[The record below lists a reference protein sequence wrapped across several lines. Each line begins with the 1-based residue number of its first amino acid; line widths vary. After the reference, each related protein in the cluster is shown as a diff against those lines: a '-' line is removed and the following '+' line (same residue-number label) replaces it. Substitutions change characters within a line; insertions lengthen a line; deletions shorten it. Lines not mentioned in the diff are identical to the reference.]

1 MGVKEKIMELFSKS
15 ELSIFLLS
23 FAIIVGPAMSI
34 MDSFDYSSL
43 SPDIKTYLGLANGDF
58 DQNAVRRY
66 RIIVPFMASLV
77 NFCFGFIFDKIQP
90 WSFKGPDFSLGLS
103 FLLINTGL
111 LSLAAVYIFK
121 ILKHYKVS
129 TLSSIIALLCFLS
142 CRWSAYIAGL
152 PWVDSLYFLMVVIL
166 LYSIITSN
174 AKLLFIALLIGPLSK
189 ESFIFFYPLIIFY
202 SNENWLRKIGF
213 ITSGVLLAFLVRFL
227 IDYSYN
233 FNISDSIHKDL
244 DHFNQIMLSLKRM
257 FSFHGIYELFSIT
270 SLFTLP
276 FFFLLSGQIRSKVIS
291 NLPSFSMLFFVII
304 IFHAMLSSD
313 LTRMYY
319 LMLPLLCLVIG
330 LILDELFSKN
340 PRFEVPQ

>member
-1 MGVKEKIMELFSKS
+1 MVVKEKIIELFSKS

-23 FAIIVGPAMSI
+23 FAIILGPAMSI

-58 DQNAVRRY
+58 DQSAVRRY
-66 RIIVPFMASLV
+66 RIIVPFLASIV
-77 NFCFGFIFDKIQP
+77 NFCFGFIFEKIQP

-103 FLLINTGL
+103 FLLINSSL
-111 LSLAAVYIFK
+111 LSLAAIYIFK

-129 TLSSIIALLCFLS
+129 ALSSIIALLCFLS

-152 PWVDSLYFLMVVIL
+152 PWVDSLYFIMVVIL

-174 AKLLFIALLIGPLSK
+174 SKLLFIALLIGPLSK

-202 SNENWLRKIGF
+202 SSENWLRKTGF
-213 ITSGVLLAFLVRFL
+213 ITSGFLLAFLVRLL
-227 IDYSYN
+227 IDYNNN
-233 FNISDSIHKDL
+233 FPITESINEDL
-244 DHFNQIMLSLKRM
+244 DHFNQIVLSLKRM
-257 FSFHGIYELFSIT
+257 FSFHGLYELFSIT
-270 SLFTLP
+270 GMFTIP
-276 FFFLLSGQIRSKVIS
+276 FFFLSSSQLRNMVKSK
-291 NLPSFSMLFFVII
+291 LPSFSMLFFVII

-319 LMLPLLCLVIG
+319 LMLPILCLIIG
-330 LILDELFSKN
+330 LILDELFSKH
-340 PRFEVPQ
+340 PRFKVSQ